1 MPVLCMAKAQMI
13 RRWIRR
19 SRGAAML
26 VGCALLGVT
35 GGTTTFAAFNG
46 QTSNATNSMQAG
58 SVSMTD
64 NDGGVAMMGF
74 SNALPGTSDTSC
86 ITVTY
91 NGSLSS
97 NVRLYGTTGGTG
109 LDQYMN
115 LTVTRGTFSTAPAYD
130 SCTNFSPDATNY
142 TGAGNGV
149 IYSGTLQNFPDSY
162 AAGIS
167 DPTSASPETWTNGEL
182 HVYRFQVSVQ
192 ENVAAEGKSAS
203 QSFTWEARNL

>member
-1 MPVLCMAKAQMI
+1 
-13 RRWIRR
+13 
-19 SRGAAML
+19 ML

-46 QTSNATNSMQAG
+46 QTSNAANSMQAG
-58 SVSMTD
+58 SVSITD

-86 ITVTY
+86 VNVTY

-109 LDQYMN
+109 LAQHMN
-115 LTVTRGTFSTAPAYD
+115 LTVTRGTYSATPPGYD
-130 SCTNFSPDATNY
+130 SCTNFVPDATNY
-142 TGAGNGV
+142 NGAGNGV
-149 IYSGTLQNFPDSY
+149 IYNGTLEGFADSY
-162 AAGIS
+162 AAGLT
-167 DPTSASPETWTNGEL
+167 DPTPAAQESWTNGES
-182 HVYRFQVSVQ
+182 HVYKFQVSVQ
-192 ENVAAEGKSAS
+192 ENVAAEGKTAT